1 MLASHED
8 YFWHWRVHVGLWTAY
23 SASKL
28 KGDFVECG
36 VNKGFLSSAIME
48 YLDWNSLD
56 RTFYLMDTFSGIDE
70 NYVSPEGR
78 ASGILERNMTGFYT
92 KDFEEVKKNFSQ
104 WKNIQFIRGSIPD
117 TLIEVKTDS
126 VAYLHIDMNNPLP
139 EVAAFNYFWERLVP
153 GGLILFDDYAYKGY
167 EAQNEAMDEAVCKK
181 NIKILSIPTGQG
193 LVIKPA

>member
-92 KDFEEVKKNFSQ
+92 KDFEEVKKKFYTRINEDL
-104 WKNIQFIRGSIPD
+104 FI
-117 TLIEVKTDS
+117 
-126 VAYLHIDMNNPLP
+126 
-139 EVAAFNYFWERLVP
+139 
-153 GGLILFDDYAYKGY
+153 
-167 EAQNEAMDEAVCKK
+167 
-181 NIKILSIPTGQG
+181 
-193 LVIKPA
+193 